1 MLVIRTSSARSHLC
15 AAIAFVVALCTPTMA
30 YAQQSLITGRVVSKA
45 TGLPLA
51 QTSVYL
57 IGTTI
62 TASTNS
68 EGRFTM
74 RASPGEYEVRV
85 LRLGYTEQK
94 KVVTVTAARIA
105 TLDFTMEVAAI
116 VLTDVVTTATGDQ
129 RRVELGHSVQSLGD
143 IDKRVERSP
152 NQNIVDL
159 IVGKAPGV
167 VVLPATM
174 VGAAPTIRI
183 RGIRSLPLPGAVSSD
198 PIYVVDGIR
207 MNSNSITVL
216 NGGVSGSMLNTLNP
230 EDIASIEIVKGSSA
244 ATLYGTDAANGVVVI
259 TTKKGTSGATRYT
272 MHSGFGVVSD
282 NGKYLSQWA
291 NWGHDP
297 ATNVLKRCVL
307 VTIAAGSCVS
317 DSVTHWSALTDPNYT
332 SISNGSVRQVGGSL
346 SGGTEAVR
354 YFLSA
359 DFDGNRGPVAMPKFA
374 QHYFDSLGT
383 PMREEWLHPLNF
395 DRTSLRANVNMA
407 VNPNVDVAVTTSY
420 VTSSQRDQ
428 QEGNN
433 ALGFLYQAANGPGL
447 RPSAACQVTPAN
459 CLGYSNTGALGEELG
474 GYSQYSPGQLFQYYN
489 NLAIDRFLMGTTTQ
503 WRPFSW
509 MHNDAIVGLDWAKE
523 ERYNLCRYG
532 ECQQDNATTRLGKTG
547 TRDVFDR
554 NLTVRLASTSNW
566 HVRSGVLLK
575 TTIGADYVNQATAST
590 GTNGTTLSPGAQ
602 STSQAATRSGS
613 GSLQAS
619 VKTLGYYIDESIALR
634 DRLYINLA
642 LRTDQN
648 SAFGSRFQKVV
659 YPKAGISYIISDEDF
674 FPKTVWL
681 DYLRLRSA
689 YGASGVQPSSTQAL
703 QILQATTTNL
713 PTSPVATVG
722 VESPGLVV
730 STLGN
735 PDLKPERSTER
746 EFGFEAKVL
755 KSRVDLDVTYY
766 KSISKDGLVAVPVA
780 SSSGAAELAV
790 TRNMASVQN
799 SGFEATVTTTLLR
812 RNAITWDLTLGGST
826 NMSKVLSLGYDA
838 QGNPLPTI
846 GTGTQRTSVGG
857 PIVGTWGRPY
867 TYSDA
872 NGDGIL
878 APSEVTVDS
887 VYVSRNGSAIPSKIL
902 SVQNGISLFKDKLRF
917 DVSLD
922 YKGDFFLQNFGEMS
936 ICNTTSNCAEQVVAG
951 TSLELQARAIANRYG
966 TPVKSP
972 WGYWERV
979 WYWRLRDISAT
990 YTLPAML
997 SSRMHARDASL
1008 TLSARNLHIWT
1019 NYTGADPEAAAN
1031 NANVQFDYMTGAPPT
1046 TLLFRL
1052 NLHF

>member
-1 MLVIRTSSARSHLC
+1 MLMIRTSSARSHLR
-15 AAIAFVVALCTPTMA
+15 ASIAFVVALCTPALTH
-30 YAQQSLITGRVVSKA
+30 AQPSLITGRVVSKLS
-45 TGLPLA
+45 GLPLA
-51 QTSVYL
+51 QGRVSL
-57 IGTTI
+57 IGTNI
-62 TASTNS
+62 IASTNT
-68 EGRFTM
+68 EGGFTL

-85 LRLGYTEQK
+85 LRLGYIEQK
-94 KVVTVTAARIA
+94 KTVTVIA
-105 TLDFTMEVAAI
+105 GNIVTLDFAMEEAA
-116 VLTDVVTTATGDQ
+116 VTLSDVVTTATGDQ

-143 IDKRVERSP
+143 INKRVERSP
-152 NQNIVDL
+152 IQNIADL

-167 VVLPATM
+167 IVLPATM

-183 RGIRSLPLPGAVSSD
+183 RGIRSLPLPGAVSSE
-198 PIYVVDGIR
+198 PIYVIDGIR

-230 EDIASIEIVKGSSA
+230 EDIANMEIVKGSSA

-259 TTKKGTSGATRYT
+259 TTKRGTAGATRYT
-272 MHSGFGVVSD
+272 MHTGLGVVSD

-297 ATNVLKRCVL
+297 STNVLKRCVL

-317 DSVTHWSALTDPNYT
+317 DSVTHWSALTDPNST
-332 SISNGSVRQVGGSL
+332 PLANGSVRQVGGSL
-346 SGGTEAVR
+346 SGGTDAVR

-374 QHYFDSLGT
+374 RNYFDSLGT
-383 PMREEWLHPLNF
+383 PIREEWLHPLNF
-395 DRTSLRANVNMA
+395 NRTSMRANVNMV
-407 VNPNVDVAVTTSY
+407 VNPKVDLAITTSY
-420 VTSSQRDQ
+420 AKSIQRNQ

-433 ALGFLYQAANGPGL
+433 VLGFFYQALNGPGL
-447 RPSAACQVTPAN
+447 RPTAACQVTPAN
-459 CLGYSNTGALGEELG
+459 CLGYSNTGALGETLG

-489 NLAIDRFLMGTTTQ
+489 SLTIDRFLVGTTSQ

-509 MHNDAIVGLDWAKE
+509 MHNDAILGLDWAKQ
-523 ERYNLCRYG
+523 ERYNLCRYN
-532 ECQQDNATTRLGKTG
+532 ECQRDNATTRLGRTG

-554 NLTVRLASTSNW
+554 NLTARLASTSNW
-566 HVRSGVLLK
+566 QVRSGVLFK
-575 TTIGADYVNQATAST
+575 TTVGADYVNQATAT
-590 GTNGTTLSPGAQ
+590 NGTNGTTLPPGAQ

-619 VKTLGYYIDESIALR
+619 VKTLGYYINESISLS
-634 DRLYINLA
+634 DRLFLDLG

-648 SAFGSRFQKVV
+648 SAFGSRFQRVA
-659 YPKAGISYIISDEDF
+659 YPKAGVSYIISDEDF

-681 DYLRLRSA
+681 ENLRLRSA

-703 QILQATTTNL
+703 QVLQATTTNV
-713 PTSPVATVG
+713 PATPATTVG
-722 VESPGLVV
+722 VDSPGLIV

-735 PDLKPERSTER
+735 PDLKPERSTES
-746 EFGFEAKVL
+746 EVGFEAKLL

-766 KSISKDGLVAVPVA
+766 KSVTKDGLVAVPVA
-780 SSSGAAELAV
+780 ASSGAAQLSV

-799 SGFEATVTTTLLR
+799 SGLEATVTTTPLR
-812 RNAITWDLTLGGST
+812 RSSITWDLTIGGST
-826 NMSKVLSLGYDA
+826 NKSKVLSLGYDA
-838 QGNPLPTI
+838 QGKPLPPINGSTF
-846 GTGTQRTSVGG
+846 VGG
-857 PIVGTWGRPY
+857 PILGTYGRPY

-878 APSEVTVDS
+878 APSEVVVDTAF
-887 VYVSRNGSAIPSKIL
+887 VSRNGSAIPSKIL
-902 SVQNGISLFKDKLRF
+902 SVQNGIALFGEKLRF

-922 YKGDFFLQNFGEMS
+922 YKGDFFLQNFGEMATCS
-936 ICNTTSNCAEQVVAG
+936 TTSNCVEQVVPG

-966 TPVKSP
+966 TPVRSS

-979 WYWRLRDISAT
+979 WYWRVRDISTT
-990 YTLPAML
+990 YKLPKML
-997 SSRMHARDASL
+997 TRRMRTRDASL
-1008 TLSARNLHIWT
+1008 TLSARNLHVWT

-1031 NANVQFDYMTGAPPT
+1031 NSSVQFDYMTGAPPT
-1046 TLLFRL
+1046 TLMFRL